1 MCKLKIELLIITL
14 LTIFLPKV
22 KAQEN
27 PNTLEN
33 IQSTDSSILLREATV
48 QAYQVNGKLHTIP
61 GNLSTLN
68 ELDLNLSDGTNL
80 ASILNTLPGVSMQ
93 SGTYT
98 TNRIVI
104 RGMGS
109 RTPYNTNRIRSYLN
123 DIPIT
128 SSDGVSTPEEID
140 LQSLGRIEVIKGPSS
155 ALFGSGLGGSINLY
169 TPSKFLSDGNLSLQ
183 YGSFNTVK
191 FNLSGTVNNGNAN
204 LWNSLS
210 HLQSDGYRENNHYK
224 RSTLLSTA
232 EWKKTRWAINYTLL
246 LIDLNAGI
254 PSSLGK
260 TQYEN
265 NPGAAA
271 ANWKAIEG
279 YKKSRKGLAG
289 ITLKNKLS
297 ERFTNSFT
305 LFGKLNDSYEKRPF
319 NNLDDRSLGAG
330 FRNKISLHNPKT
342 DWVLGTEW
350 IAEQY
355 GWNLDIK
362 DSVINK
368 NKENRRQLNV
378 FAVANYKPVPK
389 LTISIAGAVNFINYR
404 LMDLYSINGDQS
416 GKREFPLIFS
426 PRIGTNYAPNNLFA
440 IYASAGHGFSMPSP
454 EETLLP
460 VGDVN
465 PDIEPEQGMQY
476 EIGTRANLFA
486 KKLQLDVSLYWIELN
501 NLLVTKRISEDV
513 FTGINAGKTRHQGF
527 EIQLQNNLFEQ
538 NSFPG
543 KLTSNLNYSTSLNK
557 FIDFIDAGNTYDG
570 NHLPGIPNQT
580 LNVQFIWKP
589 FKILEVYT
597 STQYTGCQY
606 LDDKNTLKNP
616 AYFLTNIKVSTH
628 FKIKKTSV
636 FNLFAGIN
644 NLSNT
649 KYASMVII
657 NAIAFGN
664 AEPRYYYP
672 GLPRH
677 GFVGLEFC
685 F

>member
-1 MCKLKIELLIITL
+1 MSKFKIELLIITL
-14 LTIFLPKV
+14 LIIFLLNV

-27 PNTLEN
+27 QNTFEN
-33 IQSTDSSILLREATV
+33 IESSDSSILLKEATV
-48 QAYQVNGKLHTIP
+48 EAYQVIGKLHTIA
-61 GNLSTLN
+61 GNLSIIN
-68 ELDLNLSDGTNL
+68 ERDLSFSDGTNL
-80 ASILNTLPGVSMQ
+80 ASILNSLSGVTMQ

-98 TNRIVI
+98 TNRVVI

-123 DIPIT
+123 EIPLT

-140 LQSLGRIEVIKGPSS
+140 IQSLGKIEILKGPSS
-155 ALFGSGLGGSINLY
+155 ALFGSGLGGSINMS
-169 TPSKFLSDGNLSLQ
+169 TPSKFQSEGNLNLQ

-191 FNLSGTVNNGNAN
+191 SNLSGTIKDVNVN
-204 LWNSLS
+204 LWNSCS
-210 HLQSDGYRENNHYK
+210 HLQSEGYRENNHYK
-224 RSTLLSTA
+224 RSTFLSTA
-232 EWKKTRWAINYTLL
+232 EWKKTRWTINYTLL

-265 NPGAAA
+265 NPQTAA
-271 ANWKAIEG
+271 ANWKAVGG

-289 ITLKNKLS
+289 ITLNNKLS
-297 ERFTNSFT
+297 ESLTNSFT
-305 LFGKLNDSYEKRPF
+305 LFGKLNDSFEKRPF
-319 NNLDDRSLGAG
+319 NNLDDKSLGAG

-350 IAEQY
+350 ITEQY
-355 GWNLDIK
+355 EWNLDIK
-362 DSVINK
+362 DSLINK
-368 NKENRRQLNV
+368 NKEIRKQLNV
-378 FAVANYKPVPK
+378 FAVANYKPVSK
-389 LTISIAGAVNFINYR
+389 LTISIAGAVNYINYK
-404 LMDLYSINGDQS
+404 LTDLYPINGDQS
-416 GKREFPLIFS
+416 GKRKFPLIIS
-426 PRIGTNYAPNNLFA
+426 PRIGMNYATNNSLA
-440 IYASAGHGFSMPSP
+440 YYASAGHGFSMPSP

-460 VGDVN
+460 AGDVN

-486 KKLQLDVSLYWIELN
+486 KKLQLDASLYWIELN
-501 NLLVTKRISEDV
+501 NLLVTKRISEDI

-538 NSFPG
+538 SSFPG
-543 KLTSNLNYSTSLNK
+543 KLTSNLTYSASLNK
-557 FIDFIDAGNTYDG
+557 FIDFTDAGNIYDG
-570 NHLPGIPNQT
+570 NHLPGIPNQS
-580 LNVQFIWKP
+580 LNVQFNWKP
-589 FKILEVYT
+589 FKILEVYA
-597 STQYTGCQY
+597 SMQYTGYQY
-606 LDDKNTLKNP
+606 LDDKNSLKNP
-616 AYFLTNIKVSTH
+616 TYFLSNIKISTH
-628 FKIKKTSV
+628 FKINKTSI

-644 NLSNT
+644 NLTET
-649 KYASMVII
+649 KYASMLII

-677 GFVGLEFC
+677 GYAGIEFH